1 MQLPLIFQ
9 VIRCYCFLGVSVL
22 PAPVFAPPPQPL
34 PPGTVFVEFP
44 SDSFPSLPPAA
55 GFELPPQPL
64 PEATALTTPA
74 EALAKSA
81 ARQQPARTFFR
92 SFVSI
97 FPPL

>member
-1 MQLPLIFQ
+1 MQLPLISQ

-34 PPGTVFVEFP
+34 PPGARFVEFP
-44 SDSFPSLPPAA
+44 SVSFPSLPPAA

-64 PEATALTTPA
+64 PEATALTAPA

-81 ARQQPARTFFR
+81 ARQQPARTFFK